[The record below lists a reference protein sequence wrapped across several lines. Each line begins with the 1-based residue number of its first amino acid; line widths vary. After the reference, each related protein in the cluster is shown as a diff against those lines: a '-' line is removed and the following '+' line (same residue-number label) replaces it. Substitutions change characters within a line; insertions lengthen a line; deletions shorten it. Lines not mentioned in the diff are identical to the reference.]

1 MAQIKLCELKPQAN
15 EGNKRAKLS
24 PDCTEIDI
32 KRMEASDII
41 PGMTKMMQIIICKTT
56 ITRH

>member
-15 EGNKRAKLS
+15 EGNKRANLS

-41 PGMTKMMQIIICKTT
+41 PGMTKMMQIIIL
-56 ITRH
+56 